1 MWWDNTPTP
10 EGEAMPQVGS
20 GRSAHGQE
28 SPESGQR
35 LANTLP
41 TPGQAGTPLGIMML
55 WMVRGTSEIGRVGD
69 VAESPR
75 LKLVTPSSAGYQE
88 AVPRHKWI
96 WEPRSQDM

>member
-10 EGEAMPQVGS
+10 EGEEDMPQVRS

-41 TPGQAGTPLGIMML
+41 TPGQAGTPPGIMMP
-55 WMVRGTSEIGRVGD
+55 WMVKGHLRNRQSREMWQ
-69 VAESPR
+69 SPQ
-75 LKLVTPSSAGYQE
+75 G
-88 AVPRHKWI
+88 
-96 WEPRSQDM
+96 